1 MTKEAAIVSGQWR
14 VADDPPRQLLVV
26 ILDREGGSCGWR
38 FIRTVERRPESP
50 PSRSIGSRG
59 TSVILHRLPFTAL

>member
-1 MTKEAAIVSGQWR
+1 

-38 FIRTVERRPESP
+38 FIRTVEGDLNRLLADRLV
-50 PSRSIGSRG
+50 RGG
-59 TSVILHRLPFTAL
+59 TSVILHRLPFTTL